1 MAKVTVNG
9 KEYDTDTMSK
19 EARDSMTN
27 VKLCD
32 DRIQELQRDLAIT
45 QTARAAFAQA
55 LKNALPK
62 DA

>member
-1 MAKVTVNG
+1 MAKVTING
-9 KEYDTDTMSK
+9 KDYETDTMSK
-19 EARDSMTN
+19 EARDSLTN

-32 DRIQELQRDLAIT
+32 DRILELQRDLAIA
-45 QTARAAFAQA
+45 QTARVSFAQA

>member
-1 MAKVTVNG
+1 MAKVTING

-19 EARDSMTN
+19 EACDCMTN

-32 DRIQELQRDLAIT
+32 DRILELQRDLAIT
-45 QTARAAFAQA
+45 QTARAAFANA

>member
-1 MAKVTVNG
+1 MAKVTING
-9 KEYDTDTMSK
+9 KDYDTDTMSK
-19 EARDSMTN
+19 EARDCMTN

-32 DRIQELQRDLAIT
+32 DRILELQRDLAIT
-45 QTARAAFAQA
+45 QTARAAFANA

>member
-1 MAKVTVNG
+1 MAKVTING
-9 KEYDTDTMSK
+9 KEYDTETMSK
-19 EARDSMTN
+19 EAKDNMTN

-45 QTARAAFAQA
+45 QTARNAFAVA
-55 LKNALPK
+55 LKNALPA